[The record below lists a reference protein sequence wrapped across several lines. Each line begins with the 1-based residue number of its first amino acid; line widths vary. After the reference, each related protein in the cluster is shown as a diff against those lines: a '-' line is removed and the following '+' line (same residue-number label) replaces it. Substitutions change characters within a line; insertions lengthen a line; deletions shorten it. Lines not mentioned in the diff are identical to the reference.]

1 MNEREVALQIEEFV
15 RDSFDVSPTDPRFGR
30 ELDLFEHAYVD
41 SVGLTELLAF
51 IESEFSV
58 EVPEAELLS
67 DEFVTIDG
75 MARVVVR
82 LADT

>member
-1 MNEREVALQIEEFV
+1 MHEREVALRIEEFV
-15 RDSFDVSPTDPRFGR
+15 RDNFDVSPSDARFGR
-30 ELDLFEHAYVD
+30 ELDLFQHAYVD

-51 IESEFSV
+51 IESEFDV
-58 EVPEAELLS
+58 EVPEADLLS

-82 LADT
+82 LAD

>member
-1 MNEREVALQIEEFV
+1 MNEREVAVRIEEFV
-15 RDSFDVSPTDPRFGR
+15 RDSFDISPSDPRFGR

-41 SVGLTELLAF
+41 SIGLTELLAF
-51 IESEFSV
+51 IESEFSI
-58 EVPEAELLS
+58 EVPEADLMS

-82 LADT
+82 LAE